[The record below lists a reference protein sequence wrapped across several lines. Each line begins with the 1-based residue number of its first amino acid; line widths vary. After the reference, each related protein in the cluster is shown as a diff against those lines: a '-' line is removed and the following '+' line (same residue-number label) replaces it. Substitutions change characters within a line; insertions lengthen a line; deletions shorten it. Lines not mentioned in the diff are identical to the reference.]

1 MRPSAKFAA
10 GSALASAGL
19 MALGLSTSA
28 YAGDAGRNETA
39 VMLDSSANEAE
50 KLLHQTFMNLTFEE
64 FGPAPV
70 HGPIYQALAG
80 GKVIYFAP
88 ETEHLIFGA
97 VYDRGGAN
105 LTALAQDAAARKRLN
120 AIDPA
125 DALLIGPD
133 GAPKVIEFTDPD
145 CPYCQALERFWI
157 SRIAEGQPVQ
167 RQVYFVSGIHPA
179 AAAKA
184 EHILCSPDP
193 EREFKAIYAG
203 ARPAPLRKCK
213 AGAERVAREAEAIR
227 KMGIS
232 GTPTLIVDGK
242 LVSGFQQGELQA
254 FLDAAYAKPAKDP

>member
-1 MRPSAKFAA
+1 MRLSAKCTVGTALLALCFSGNAIA
-10 GSALASAGL
+10 G
-19 MALGLSTSA
+19 
-28 YAGDAGRNETA
+28 ETGK
-39 VMLDSSANEAE
+39 SQTANELGEAAKEAE
-50 KLLHQTFMNLTFEE
+50 VLLHQTFTNLTFEQ

-70 HGPIYQALAG
+70 HGPLYQALAG

-97 VYDRGGAN
+97 IYDRTGAN
-105 LTALAQDAAARKRLN
+105 LTALAQDAAARARMGAL
-120 AIDPA
+120 DPA
-125 DALLIGPD
+125 DALLVGIE

-157 SRIAEGQPVQ
+157 AKIAEGQPVQ
-167 RQVYFVSGIHPA
+167 RQVYFVTGIHPD